1 MTTIVIEKSH
11 EGTYKGFTCM
21 GHAGFAKKGKPDIL
35 CSAISAL
42 SIHTI
47 NGLEK
52 VAGQDISV
60 STDESTGFMRC
71 IINGIPN
78 NGTVTLMDAFVNS
91 VRDLSDEYGEK
102 FLQVKIQEV
111 NDNA

>member
-1 MTTIVIEKSH
+1 MTTIVIEKSPD
-11 EGTYKGFTCM
+11 GAYKGFTCM
-21 GHAGFAKKGKPDIL
+21 GHAGFARKGKPDIL

-52 VAGQDISV
+52 AAGQKLDV
-60 STDESTGFMRC
+60 TDNESTGFMRC
-71 IINGIPN
+71 IILDEPGE
-78 NGTVTLMDAFVNS
+78 GARCLMDSFVYS
-91 VRDLSDEYGEK
+91 IEKLSKEYGDR
-102 FLQVKIQEV
+102 FLQIQFKEV

>member
-11 EGTYKGFTCM
+11 EGVYKGFTCM

-35 CSAISAL
+35 CSAVSAL

-52 VAGQDISV
+52 VAEQDISV

-71 IINGIPN
+71 IINDKPSSEA
-78 NGTVTLMDAFVNS
+78 VALMDAFVNS
-91 VRDLSDEYGEK
+91 VIDLSDEYSEK

>member
-1 MTTIVIEKSH
+1 MTTIVIEKSPD
-11 EGTYKGFTCM
+11 GDYKGFTCM
-21 GHAGFAKKGKPDIL
+21 GHAGYSRKGKPDIL

-52 VAGQDISV
+52 AAGQKLDV
-60 STDESTGFMRC
+60 SENESTGFMRC
-71 IINGIPN
+71 VILDEPGE
-78 NGTVTLMDAFVNS
+78 GARCLMEAFEYS
-91 VRDLSDEYGEK
+91 VKQLSEEYGDR
-102 FLQVKIQEV
+102 FLQIQFKEV